1 MNTDNTMHIVLPFV
15 DLRSI
20 RAAFPVAR
28 VMARTLNARLHVLA
42 AAAHAPTLRDFARRM
57 SLPPEEQETIAI
69 EAASGNLIDA
79 MLHKVSTSREAMV
92 ILAARFHEEMPGV
105 KAQAIETIGRQVLE
119 KIARPILI
127 VPPYRDMTAWRWR
140 RELLPQDGT
149 PDCAGALA
157 QIINRS
163 SQLGIENLVLHV
175 AGAKVGQPTEPGSL
189 TTPRYVDHPQY
200 EWEIWGREFLDRI
213 RGMGARLGDSKL
225 MLLMATGE
233 PGDETLRVAREKGVD
248 MIVLPWHGAIGSGRA
263 RLVKTVLQ
271 DSPCPVLL
279 LPQRDSPRCINDE
292 GE

>member
-1 MNTDNTMHIVLPFV
+1 MNADNTMHIVLPFV

-28 VMARTLNARLHVLA
+28 VMARTLNGRLHVLA

-57 SLPPEEQETIAI
+57 SLSPDDQETIAI

-79 MLHKVSTSREAMV
+79 MLHKVRTSRQAIV
-92 ILAARFHEEMPGV
+92 VLAARFREDAPGV
-105 KAQAIETIGRQVLE
+105 KVQAIETIGRQVLE

-127 VPPYRDMTAWRWR
+127 VPPDRDMTAWRWR

-149 PDCAGALA
+149 PGCAGALA

-163 SQLGIENLVLHV
+163 SQLGIENLVLRV
-175 AGAKVGQPTEPGSL
+175 AGANVGQPTEPGSL
-189 TTPRYVDHPQY
+189 ATPRYVDHPQY

-213 RGMGARLGDSKL
+213 RGMGTRLDDGRL
-225 MLLMATGE
+225 MVLMARGE
-233 PGDETLRVAREKGVD
+233 PGEETLRVAREKDVD
-248 MIVLPWHGAIGSGRA
+248 MIVLPWHCAIGSGRA

-271 DSPCPVLL
+271 GATCPVLL
-279 LPQRDSPRCINDE
+279 LPERDSPRCINDE
-292 GE
+292 